1 MNKVY
6 LIMAHEEYDSYP
18 KIISLDE
25 ELINK
30 KYEELKAESF
40 KTSDILI
47 DFEKFR
53 IELKNK
59 LPPPSR
65 GPDEPVL
72 EYLKKYD
79 IYLKQ
84 WDQYFMEFFDKRS
97 IKELPNYVSYTKKE
111 MELSWLDFH
120 PIFIMLLIQQLI
132 EYLQRLYDTYYSYY
146 NSHTSLKEYKREQL
160 DTKNNKK
167 II

>member
-1 MNKVY
+1 
-6 LIMAHEEYDSYP
+6 MAHEEYDSYP

-111 MELSWLDFH
+111 MELS
-120 PIFIMLLIQQLI
+120 
-132 EYLQRLYDTYYSYY
+132 
-146 NSHTSLKEYKREQL
+146 
-160 DTKNNKK
+160 
-167 II
+167 